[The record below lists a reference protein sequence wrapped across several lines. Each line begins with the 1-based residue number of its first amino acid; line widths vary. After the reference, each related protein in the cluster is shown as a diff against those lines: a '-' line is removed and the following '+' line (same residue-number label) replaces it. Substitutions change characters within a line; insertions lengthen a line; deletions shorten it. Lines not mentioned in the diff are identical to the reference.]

1 MRKLS
6 ILFSVALGIMIS
18 AVVPAAGATHNP
30 PPPPPPG
37 PGPMCTLYAS
47 APVRQGMMLTSEGG
61 RIGCDNTATV
71 SVLILA
77 EQRDQAPRKLGE
89 LSQSGRD
96 VKLKPVAPCNSGRP
110 ITVYTRVTSSAGSV
124 YESPRSSFPAC

>member
-18 AVVPAAGATHNP
+18 AVVPATAATHNP
-30 PPPPPPG
+30 PPPPPPD
-37 PGPMCTLYAS
+37 PMCTLYAS
-47 APVRQGMMLTSEGG
+47 APVRQGMMLTAEGG
-61 RIGCDNTATV
+61 RIGCSNTATV

-96 VKLKPVAPCNSGRP
+96 VKLKPVAPCNTGRP
-110 ITVYTRVTSSAGSV
+110 ITVYTRVTSSAGSL